1 MMADFMV
8 NTDMFGMY
16 VRIPTGYSRE
26 MHIYKVVSKYKTNS
40 YCDVPIVHGSKP
52 VPHEKE
58 FHDLSDLEDVLNVI
72 HCGIDETEVIRVA
85 LKDCEIVTPTADVAP
100 KSEVAREIFTEIE
113 KLIFVGGFTGEV
125 SNLTILTT
133 KDYEALK
140 KKYGVTDTNV
150 GNKYFTAEQVR
161 AMPPEE
167 VRKNYSAI
175 MESMKK
181 WGEQK

>member
-1 MMADFMV
+1 MARYIDADRLMTKIHELYIQPNIELWQVV
-8 NTDMFGMY
+8 NC
-16 VRIPTGYSRE
+16 VA
-26 MHIYKVVSKYKTNS
+26 NS
-40 YCDVPIVHGSKP
+40 
-52 VPHEKE
+52 
-58 FHDLSDLEDVLNVI
+58 
-72 HCGIDETEVIRVA
+72 
-85 LKDCEIVTPTADVAP
+85 PTADVAP